1 MVSTVVLEMQEGIIW
16 PLEAARL
23 FYDDL
28 DFTLQ
33 QEKVYARPGNDLDT
47 IVREDNNSSILLMKN
62 GRLSSGKGTKHLDI
76 RYF

>member
-1 MVSTVVLEMQEGIIW
+1 LRCKKALYGHI
-16 PLEAARL
+16 EAARL

>member
-1 MVSTVVLEMQEGIIW
+1 LRCKKALYGHI
-16 PLEAARL
+16 EAARL

-62 GRLSSGKGTKHLDI
+62 GGLSSGKRTKHLDI
-76 RYF
+76 GYF